1 MKILIC
7 GAGRISDE
15 LLKRFSENWDTTL
28 LDKREEKL
36 GPFSKRFPS
45 LNRIVAGDA
54 SSPVVLEEAG
64 LEQQDYVL
72 ALTPDDRV
80 NLAIVKFAR
89 EKEVKNVLALV
100 HDPDV
105 LPQFQDLE
113 AWTVLLTAVAARKI
127 YQYLKDPR
135 VNVIDLGQGEGE
147 LLELAIDE
155 TGLTSSRALLQA
167 GNPDWRLVGLLREN
181 RLIFPDDA
189 TTFETGDRLL
199 ILGRSDLFKTFC
211 SMVEC
216 DQPHFPLTYGQ
227 NLVIGLPAADAADM
241 ADLVREAFYLA
252 QNTKIKKIKV
262 LCRKEACGLRD
273 QLDQW
278 AESLDIQVLE
288 SEENFERMLADLKD
302 AGTVVIPAL
311 EPSLLKSLTKPVTID
326 LAHSLACPLLVS
338 KATKAYEN
346 ILVPFNGTQAAE
358 RALAVA
364 VDLAQQF
371 EARLAVVI
379 VEEPQ
384 YLHGQ
389 DADATPWPERMLR
402 RVRDLAHI
410 HKIKIDEHLRQGNP
424 VREILAIADRFNL
437 IVIGSENREKEL
449 FAPNVGDVLVRKAP
463 CSVLIVTR

>member
-28 LDKREEKL
+28 IDKREEKL

-45 LNRIVAGDA
+45 LNRVVAGDA

-80 NLAIVKFAR
+80 NLAVVKFAR
-89 EKEVKNVLALV
+89 EKEVKNVLSLV

-105 LPQFQDLE
+105 LPQFQDLD

-181 RLIFPDDA
+181 RLIFPDGA
-189 TTFETGDRLL
+189 TTFEAGDRLL

-241 ADLVREAFYLA
+241 ADLVREALYLA

-273 QLDQW
+273 QLDRW

-302 AGTVVIPAL
+302 AGIVVIPAL
-311 EPSLLKSLTKPVTID
+311 EPSLFKSLTKPVTID
-326 LAHSLACPLLVS
+326 LAHSIVCPLLVS
-338 KATKAYEN
+338 KSTKAYDH
-346 ILVPFNGTQAAE
+346 ILVPFNGTQASG

-371 EARLAVVI
+371 EAHLAVVI

-389 DADATPWPERMLR
+389 DPAGTPWPERMLR

-437 IVIGSENREKEL
+437 VVIGSENREKEL